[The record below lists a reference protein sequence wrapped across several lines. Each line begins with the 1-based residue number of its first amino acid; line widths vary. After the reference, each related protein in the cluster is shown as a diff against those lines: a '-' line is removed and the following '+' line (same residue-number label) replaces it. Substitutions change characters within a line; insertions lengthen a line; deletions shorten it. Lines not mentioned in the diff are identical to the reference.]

1 MRGSLNPMT
10 GPTHTSNVL
19 VAGVPWPRHKLFAV
33 IAGFVTLLLVG
44 MVTTSAAP
52 AVLSGAGVA
61 VAVGLALRALTQP
74 LG

>member
-74 LG
+74 RG

>member
-1 MRGSLNPMT
+1 M
-10 GPTHTSNVL
+10 L

-74 LG
+74 RG

>member
-10 GPTHTSNVL
+10 GPTHTSNVR

-61 VAVGLALRALTQP
+61 VAVGLALRALTHP
-74 LG
+74 RG

>member
-1 MRGSLNPMT
+1 M
-10 GPTHTSNVL
+10 L

-44 MVTTSAAP
+44 MMTTSAAP

-74 LG
+74 RG

>member
-1 MRGSLNPMT
+1 MT

-74 LG
+74 RG

>member
-1 MRGSLNPMT
+1 
-10 GPTHTSNVL
+10 VL

-44 MVTTSAAP
+44 MMTTSAAP

>member
-1 MRGSLNPMT
+1 
-10 GPTHTSNVL
+10 VL
-19 VAGVPWPRHKLFAV
+19 VAGVPWPRHKLVAV

-44 MVTTSAAP
+44 MMTTSAAP

>member
-1 MRGSLNPMT
+1 M
-10 GPTHTSNVL
+10 L

-44 MVTTSAAP
+44 MMTTSAAP

>member
-1 MRGSLNPMT
+1 MT

-74 LG
+74 QG